1 MKRFITL
8 ILMFAMLVTF
18 TQKATAFPHLLVN
31 ETSSMSHCSMPKS
44 SDISHMK
51 MGMMV
56 DCENENTSMSMGCQN
71 DCDLMSMGSVLYFN
85 EHFYTV
91 HQIKSQLAY
100 QTNIT
105 ASPYYFPESLY
116 RPPFLN

>member
-8 ILMFAMLVTF
+8 ILMFAMLATF
-18 TQKATAFPHLLVN
+18 TQKAVAFSHLLVN
-31 ETSSMSHCSMPKS
+31 KTSSMSHCSMSKS
-44 SDISHMK
+44 SNISHIK

-56 DCENENTSMSMGCQN
+56 DCENENISKSMDCQN
-71 DCDLMSMGSVLYFN
+71 DCDLMCMGPMLYFN

-91 HQIKSQLAY
+91 HQIQSQLAY

-105 ASPYYFPESLY
+105 VSPYYFPESLY